1 MQALPHWGTVPALKN
16 LSLPIETNIK
26 NRELKDKCS
35 RSSLQLTHKQC
46 GDFCFFS
53 FLLWRSEALLAS
65 LKLKFSWYQPTQAC
79 TITFQ
84 EKTFLLYSQSEYHID
99 N

>member
-35 RSSLQLTHKQC
+35 RSSLQLTHSVEISVSFH
-46 GDFCFFS
+46 FCS
-53 FLLWRSEALLAS
+53 GGQRHFLLL
-65 LKLKFSWYQPTQAC
+65 
-79 TITFQ
+79 
-84 EKTFLLYSQSEYHID
+84 
-99 N
+99 